1 MHKQMGLTISSNYF
15 FLHQLVK
22 SLFVTQITDVKMDLK
37 YVIQLTA

>member
-1 MHKQMGLTISSNYF
+1 MHKQMGLNISSNHF

-22 SLFVTQITDVKMDLK
+22 SLFVTEIIDVKVDLK